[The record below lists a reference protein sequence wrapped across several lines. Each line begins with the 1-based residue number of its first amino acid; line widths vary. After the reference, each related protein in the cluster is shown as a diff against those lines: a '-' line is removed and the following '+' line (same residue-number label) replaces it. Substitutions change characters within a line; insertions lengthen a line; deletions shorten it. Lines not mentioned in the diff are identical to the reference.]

1 MAVKTAITS
10 EASTLKYEK
19 QMFSCFKEC
28 PYVIKCY
35 GDMETERGE
44 SEKIYNLFLEYCS
57 GGSLYDHIKKGYFKG
72 LLEEE
77 VRCFTRDIV
86 RGLHYLHSN
95 LIVHCDIKPDNI
107 LLAPGSDGR
116 LIAKIADFGLAKNLD
131 YEDWEEI
138 SHKGTYRYMSPE
150 MVKDK
155 TLACPADIWALGCV
169 LIEML
174 SGKPGWECVTKE
186 ELFAIIG
193 YTSELPLFPKNI
205 SGNAKD
211 FLSKCL
217 IRDFQHRWT
226 AEELL
231 RHHFLSVDA

>member
-1 MAVKTAITS
+1 MKCSSHSESVKPVRDKKWAINNRRNFFKQFNRKKTVKKIVNGEKWNGIFWVRERFLGKGVKTAITS

-57 GGSLYDHIKKGYFKG
+57 GGSLYDYIKKGYFKG

-131 YEDWEEI
+131 YEDWEENF
-138 SHKGTYRYMSPE
+138 S
-150 MVKDK
+150 
-155 TLACPADIWALGCV
+155 
-169 LIEML
+169 
-174 SGKPGWECVTKE
+174 
-186 ELFAIIG
+186 
-193 YTSELPLFPKNI
+193 
-205 SGNAKD
+205 
-211 FLSKCL
+211 
-217 IRDFQHRWT
+217 
-226 AEELL
+226 
-231 RHHFLSVDA
+231 